1 MNILI
6 GNTGLIGTTL
16 KKSISFDY
24 EFNSKNISE
33 YNVPDGCD
41 LYLSCLPA
49 TKWLVNK
56 DPYTDLKNAQ
66 TIIDIISKN
75 KYNKVYLF
83 STIDVYCESNLR
95 SDENT
100 VPTVTTLNYGTNR
113 YLFEVMVKQLLKY
126 NKVKIFRLPALYSPD
141 IKKNV
146 LFDFLNNNNV
156 ENINAHSVFQWYN
169 LKNLV
174 FDVEY
179 YSSKYCNHTIF
190 NLFPA
195 GIDTTRILN
204 ELFPEYKTKVSRKD
218 LVYYDYRTIL
228 DSSGYLQSA
237 TSSFDGIKNFVNEY
251 RSKSTSV

>member
-16 KKSISFDY
+16 KKSISFEH

-33 YNVPDGCD
+33 YDVPDDCD

-56 DPYTDLKNAQ
+56 DPFADLKNGQA
-66 TIIDIISKN
+66 IIDIISKK
-75 KYNKVYLF
+75 KYNNVYLF
-83 STIDVYCESNLR
+83 STIDVYTESNLR

-113 YLFEVMVKQLLKY
+113 YLFEVMVNQLLKY

-156 ENINAHSVFQWYN
+156 ENINANSVFQWYN

-179 YSSKYCNHTIF
+179 YSTTYSNQTIF

-195 GIDTTRILN
+195 GLDTTRIIN
-204 ELFPEYKTKVSRKD
+204 ELFPEYKTEVSRKG

-228 DSSGYLQSA
+228 NSSGYLQSA
-237 TSSFDGIKNFVNEY
+237 TASFDGIKNFVNEY

>member
-1 MNILI
+1 MNILV
-6 GNTGLIGTTL
+6 GNTGVIGTTL
-16 KKSISFDY
+16 KKSITFDF

-33 YNVPDGCD
+33 YNVPDDCN

-56 DPYTDLKNAQ
+56 DPFTDLKNAQ
-66 TIIDIISKN
+66 VIIDIISKK

-100 VPTVTTLNYGTNR
+100 VPTISTLNYGTNR
-113 YLFEVMVKQLLKY
+113 YLFEIMVKQLLKY
-126 NKVKIFRLPALYSPD
+126 NNVKIFRLPALYSPD

-146 LFDFLNNNNV
+146 LYDLLNNNNI
-156 ENINAHSVFQWYN
+156 ENVNANSVFQWYN

-174 FDVEY
+174 SDVEY
-179 YSSKYCNHTIF
+179 YSSTYSNQTVF

-195 GIDTTRILN
+195 GIDTSRLLN

-218 LVYYDYRTIL
+218 LAYYDYRTIL
-228 DSSGYLQSA
+228 NSSGYLQSS
-237 TSSFDGIKNFVNEY
+237 TVSFDSIKIFVNEY
-251 RSKSTSV
+251 RTKSTCV